1 MECLLFSLICLIVG
15 DNMDFTKFLKSKK
28 LKVTKG
34 RLAILDILFMN
45 INGITA
51 EFILDKCKENGVDIN
66 LSTVYRGVELF
77 EEKGIIEKYPL
88 KDGTFAYGI
97 KGEEHKHILQCSVCH
112 KEVEVPCPM
121 KQIEVQVQKETGF
134 TLTEHNLCM
143 TGVCE
148 ECRRK

>member
-1 MECLLFSLICLIVG
+1 MAYIFFMCLIVG
-15 DNMDFTKFLKSKK
+15 GNMDFTNFLKSKE
-28 LKVTKG
+28 LKVTRG
-34 RLAILDILFMN
+34 RLAILDVLFKN
-45 INGITA
+45 KNGVTA
-51 EFILDKCKENGVDIN
+51 EFILDKCKKNGVDIN

-77 EEKGIIEKYPL
+77 EEKAIVEKYPL

-97 KGEEHKHILQCSVCH
+97 KGEEHKHLLQCSVCH

-121 KQIEVQVQKETGF
+121 KQIEAQVQKETGF